1 MAPRNEPCG
10 TPQMRWTQDDLRT
23 QSHKRPNVGPT
34 MNARE
39 GMTRSIVVKSELYE
53 LYYYLQ
59 LYELLT

>member
-1 MAPRNEPCG
+1 
-10 TPQMRWTQDDLRT
+10 MRWTQDDLRT

-39 GMTRSIVVKSELYE
+39 GMTRSIAVKSELYE